1 MKQQTMADY
10 RPNYPKKILRSAVL
24 TTAAAV
30 ALGAAMGCYSVRLD
44 GATQLPDPQ
53 IDGEIAIDDTVE
65 PTDELVLD
73 GDVMID
79 PNADN

>member
-10 RPNYPKKILRSAVL
+10 RPNYPKKILKSAVL

-30 ALGAAMGCYSVRLD
+30 ALGAATGCYSLRVQ
-44 GATQLPDPQ
+44 GGMQIADPQ